1 MTSRP
6 VHINEVGARD
16 GLQNEKVFFSTE
28 QKLDLITR
36 LIGAGIKRIEVA
48 SFAHPKVVPQMAD
61 AEAVIA
67 ALPDNRDVQYSGL
80 VLNKRGYLRALA
92 TREGGRRGIDQIGT
106 VCVMS
111 ETFSQKNQGMSIADT
126 LRDTSEVLKLAK
138 RDGISAQVTLSAV
151 LGCPFEGEVPF
162 DRVIDSA
169 KRLADAEPDEIALAD
184 TIGAGVPSQ
193 VRDLVGRLREEIPD
207 MKWRAHMHDTRNT
220 GVANSWAAYEAGVDT
235 IDASVAGLGGCPF
248 APRATGNVATED
260 VVYTLDRSG
269 VATGVELDRLIDI
282 AHWLE
287 GILGRKTLARVS
299 QAGGFPVPATAAE

>member
-1 MTSRP
+1 MNFRP
-6 VHINEVGARD
+6 VEIYEVGPRD

-36 LIGAGIKRIEVA
+36 LVASGIKRIEVA

-61 AEAVIA
+61 AEDVIA
-67 ALPDNRDVQYSGL
+67 ALPDIKGVQYAGL

-92 TREGGRRGIDQIGT
+92 TREGGRRGIDQVGS

-111 ETFSQKNQGMSIADT
+111 ETFSQKNQGMSIAET
-126 LRDTSEVLKLAK
+126 IRDTSEVLKLAK
-138 RDGISAQVTLSAV
+138 RDGMSAQVTLSAV

-162 DRVIDSA
+162 ARIIDNA
-169 KRLADAEPDEIALAD
+169 KRLAEAEPDEIALAD

-193 VRDLVGRLREEIPD
+193 VHDLVGQLREAIPH

-220 GVANSWAAYEAGVDT
+220 GVANSWAAYEAGVSA

-260 VVYTLDRSG
+260 VAYTLDRSG
-269 VATGVELDRLIDI
+269 VPTGLDLGKLIDI

-287 GILGRKTLARVS
+287 GVLGRKTLASVS
-299 QAGGFPVPATAAE
+299 QAGGFPASTDAPQ